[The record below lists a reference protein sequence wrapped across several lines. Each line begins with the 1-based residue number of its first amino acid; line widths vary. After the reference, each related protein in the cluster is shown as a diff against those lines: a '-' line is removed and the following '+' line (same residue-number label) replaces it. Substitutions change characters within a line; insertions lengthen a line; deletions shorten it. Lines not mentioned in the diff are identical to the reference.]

1 MVNDKSAPLR
11 AVILDMDGILV
22 DSEPLHVLAFRRF
35 INGLNVTCSDEFLHS
50 FIGFSIEENVR
61 RINQDL
67 LKGREI
73 DLVEGVRQRDAI
85 YLQLL
90 RQNTLKPIAGV
101 FELIEFC
108 REQGLTLGL
117 ASSSVREQVDLILS
131 RLSNHSLDLTNL
143 FRSVVSGDDVP
154 DKKPAADIYLK
165 TLANLNYPAGQCLAI
180 EDSWAGVQSAKSAG
194 LCCIALENQYA
205 PADRL
210 EKADFIISSIEEAIP
225 IIHRLAGNQHHD
237 KSP

>member
-35 INGLNVTCSDEFLHS
+35 INGLKVTCSDEFLHS

-61 RINQDL
+61 RINQSL

-73 DLVEGVRQRDAI
+73 DPLEGVRQRDAI
-85 YLQLL
+85 YMRLL
-90 RQNTLKPIAGV
+90 HQNTLKPIPGI

-131 RLSNHSLDLTNL
+131 RLSNHRLDLTRL

-154 DKKPAADIYLK
+154 NKKPAADIYLR
-165 TLANLNYPAGQCLAI
+165 TLVNLNYPPGQCLAI
-180 EDSWAGVQSAKSAG
+180 EDSRAGVQAAKSAG
-194 LCCIALENQYA
+194 LRCIALENQYA
-205 PADRL
+205 SADRL
-210 EKADFIISSIEEAIP
+210 EKADFIISTIEEAIP
-225 IIHRLAGNQHHD
+225 IIHHLIGNKHHD
-237 KSP
+237 KNL